1 MYMRSEESL
10 SDEWETPKYLF
21 DELCEKYNI
30 HPTLDVCATQ
40 QNTKCIMHINE
51 EINSLRQDWDQDT
64 WCNPPHSKTGDFV
77 RKAYSEWLKNNI
89 NIMLLVPANTVSTSY
104 WHEYIE
110 NVTEYHAI
118 KGRIK
123 FLRDGMPSKF
133 QSRNS
138 YMLVIYRK
146 NE

>member
-1 MYMRSEESL
+1 M
-10 SDEWETPKYLF
+10 
-21 DELCEKYNI
+21 I
-30 HPTLDVCATQ
+30 DVCATRE
-40 QNTKCIMHINE
+40 NSKCVLYFTEKDNGLVQ
-51 EINSLRQDWDQDT
+51 SWDQDI
-64 WCNPPHSKTGDFV
+64 WCNPPHSMTGDFV

-89 NIMLLVPANTVSTSY
+89 NIMLLIPANTVSTVY

-110 NVTEYHAI
+110 DIAEYHAV
-118 KGRIK
+118 KGRIR
-123 FLRDGMPSKF
+123 FLRDGLPSKF